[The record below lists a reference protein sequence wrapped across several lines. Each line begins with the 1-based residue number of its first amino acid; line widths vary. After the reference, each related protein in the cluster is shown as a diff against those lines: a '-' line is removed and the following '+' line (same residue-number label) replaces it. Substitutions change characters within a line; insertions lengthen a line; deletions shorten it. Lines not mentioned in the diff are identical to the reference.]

1 MLDVLHLVDE
11 DRDPD
16 AEVAGQVGDV
26 GEQLDQVELE
36 VAGVGAAPHRRHV
49 GGRAPADLLAVRERG
64 PQREGLHDAR
74 DRVDPVGVAVPV
86 GDLADGGVHRLRERQ
101 PQRLVGTGLELAGPP
116 GPLHREPAQ
125 RVEQHGLAD
134 PAQPG
139 EHHRALGAA
148 GGDPLEG
155 DLELPQL
162 PVAAGELG
170 RPLAGA
176 GGVGVPD
183 RVHAGTVS
191 ARLA

>member
-1 MLDVLHLVDE
+1 MRDVLHLVDE

-36 VAGVGAAPHRRHV
+36 VAGVGAAPDRRHV
-49 GGRAPADLLAVRERG
+49 GGRAPADLPCGPRARVRSAKDFTTPG
-64 PQREGLHDAR
+64 
-74 DRVDPVGVAVPV
+74 DRVDAVGVAVPV
-86 GDLADGGVHRLRERQ
+86 GDLADRGVHRLRERQ
-101 PQRLVGTGLELAGPP
+101 PQRLVGPGLELAGPP

-170 RPLAGA
+170 RALAGA
-176 GGVGVPD
+176 RGVGVPD

-191 ARLA
+191 AV